1 MPKIFEYL
9 GLIIFF
15 YSNEHNPVHV
25 HAKKGEYESKAEFYI
40 KDEKVSEIKIVNIK
54 GKKPLKSSDLKD
66 FKDFLTFYADEVVLK
81 WIEYFVYHK
90 DIRFRK
96 ITKRLR

>member
-1 MPKIFEYL
+1 MPKIFEYF
-9 GLIIFF
+9 GLVIFF

-40 KDEKVSEIKIVNIK
+40 RDGKVSEIKIVNIK
-54 GKKPLKSSDLKD
+54 GKKPLKSNDLKD
-66 FKDFLTFYADEVVLK
+66 FKDFLTSYADEIVVK

-90 DIRFRK
+90 DIPFQK
-96 ITKRLR
+96 ITKRLK